1 MASGYKVQGRH
12 TVDLSWSGAS
22 TTNVD
27 VYRNG
32 VVIAT
37 TGNDGFYTDSHR
49 RPWAWQLHVLS
60 VQRRQ
65 SDLF

>member
-12 TVDLSWSGAS
+12 TVDLSWIGAS
-22 TTNVD
+22 TTSVD

-37 TGNDGFYTDSHR
+37 TGNDGFYTDRIGGHGHGS
-49 RPWAWQLHVLS
+49 
-60 VQRRQ
+60 
-65 SDLF
+65 FT